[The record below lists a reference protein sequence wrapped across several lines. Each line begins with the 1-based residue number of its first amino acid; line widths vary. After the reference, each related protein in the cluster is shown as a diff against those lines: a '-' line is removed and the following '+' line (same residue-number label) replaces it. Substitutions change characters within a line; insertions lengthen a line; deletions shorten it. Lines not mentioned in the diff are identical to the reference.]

1 MRYIRKVRR
10 ILFMAEFLLLI
21 NYVEVIIPLV
31 FSVYLVTT
39 FYLPNREYYAV
50 YNGMGESQLIS
61 TLNNVM
67 IYCFLQLL
75 SLLLLVF
82 TLRRMVGLSPIR
94 QIAFVL
100 EKQVAWVQMSL
111 IFWLFYNVQ
120 GSLEHLGQQ
129 ISMVLGPVVSITNLN
144 LVSGRTGYDYTFM
157 FAWLTESANGGGAER
172 V

>member
-1 MRYIRKVRR
+1 
-10 ILFMAEFLLLI
+10 
-21 NYVEVIIPLV
+21 
-31 FSVYLVTT
+31 
-39 FYLPNREYYAV
+39 
-50 YNGMGESQLIS
+50 MGESQLIS

>member
-1 MRYIRKVRR
+1 
-10 ILFMAEFLLLI
+10 
-21 NYVEVIIPLV
+21 
-31 FSVYLVTT
+31 
-39 FYLPNREYYAV
+39 
-50 YNGMGESQLIS
+50 
-61 TLNNVM
+61 M

-144 LVSGRTGYDYTFM
+144 LVSGRTGYDYTLSSRGLRNRQMVAVLSEYRLAARQGRRARGYRSFKRN
-157 FAWLTESANGGGAER
+157 FAQNTRTASSNKEDLVPNCWDER